1 MSYDLAVWE
10 SERPANDQEA
20 GEMHS
25 ALYDQYIHADIEIP
39 PTPLIAEF
47 VQRLLRRWPDLDEV
61 DEDEDGYEDI
71 PWSTSPLIGEAAGPY
86 IYFPMVYRRAE
97 EASAYAVQ
105 VAAELGLHCYD
116 PQLDR
121 LRIS

>member
-10 SERPANDQEA
+10 GKRPANDQEA

-25 ALYDQYIHADIEIP
+25 ALYDRYVETDAETP

-47 VQRLLRRWPDLDEV
+47 VERLLQRWPDLGEV
-61 DEDEDGYEDI
+61 DEDDEGYEDI
-71 PWSTSPLIGEAAGPY
+71 PWSTSPLIGEAIGPY
-86 IYFPMVYRRAE
+86 IYFPMVYRRAK

-105 VAAELGLHCYD
+105 AAAELGLYCYD
-116 PQLDR
+116 PQMDR
-121 LRIS
+121 LRTS